1 VIITVEHSAVLKL
14 KNIQN
19 RGEINV
25 PEDITVAALLIRLG
39 VQAGQHK
46 YLLTYVNGTKRG
58 LSHILHEG
66 DALQLFLPIG
76 GG

>member
-1 VIITVEHSAVLKL
+1 MIITVAHSAVLKL
-14 KNIQN
+14 KNVQN
-19 RGEINV
+19 RGEITV
-25 PEDITVAALLIRLG
+25 PEDITIAALLNRLG
-39 VQAGQHK
+39 VQAAQHK
-46 YLLTYVNGTKRG
+46 YLLPYVNGTKRG